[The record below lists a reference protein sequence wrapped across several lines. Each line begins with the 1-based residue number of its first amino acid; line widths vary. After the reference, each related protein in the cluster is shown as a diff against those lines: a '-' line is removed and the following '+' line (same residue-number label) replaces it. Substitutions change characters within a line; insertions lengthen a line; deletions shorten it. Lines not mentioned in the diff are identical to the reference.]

1 MACPQ
6 EYFPQE
12 LDPFVQTRFQRAM
25 EVLKK
30 AGASLHSVSLPSTPY
45 ALSTYYVLS
54 SAEAS
59 SNLARFDGMQYG
71 ENVVPPS
78 GFKGTPGEF
87 YALTRTENLGK
98 EVKKRI
104 LLGTYALMAE

>member
-1 MACPQ
+1 M
-6 EYFPQE
+6 E
-12 LDPFVQTRFQRAM
+12 LLQ
-25 EVLKK
+25 K

-71 ENVVPPS
+71 ENVVPPT
-78 GFKGTPGEF
+78 GFKGTAGEL

-98 EVKKRI
+98 EVRRRI

>member
-1 MACPQ
+1 
-6 EYFPQE
+6 
-12 LDPFVQTRFQRAM
+12 M
-25 EVLKK
+25 EVLQK

-71 ENVVPPS
+71 ENVMPPA
-78 GFKGTPGEF
+78 GFKGTPGEL
-87 YALTRTENLGK
+87 YALTRTEKFGK

-104 LLGTYALMAE
+104 LLGTYALMAEWVPTSPFGDATDPIF

>member
-1 MACPQ
+1 
-6 EYFPQE
+6 
-12 LDPFVQTRFQRAM
+12 M
-25 EVLKK
+25 EALQK

-71 ENVVPPS
+71 ENVAPPN
-78 GFKGTPGEF
+78 GFKGTAAEL
-87 YALTRTENLGK
+87 YALTRTEKFGR
-98 EVKKRI
+98 EVKRRI
-104 LLGTYALMAE
+104 LLGTYALMAEYVLTSPFEDIVDPIF